1 MPFQNCSRVSV
12 ETHSQLSL
20 VSKDR

>member
-1 MPFQNCSRVSV
+1 MSFQNCSRVSV

-20 VSKDR
+20 VSKDH